1 MDTVDWFVLVGLMA
15 VTVIVVGDYLPPS
28 IAVGIVT
35 AIVTLAGYLRY
46 QRGRRAEAV
55 AWFAYLV
62 PIFLFPLTYAEVDNA
77 ETAVIGTT
85 LVVTIGLAAAK
96 FGYVSDERGNTD
108 TAENAE

>member
-1 MDTVDWFVLVGLMA
+1 MDNVDWFVVVGLMA
-15 VTVIVVGDYLPPS
+15 VTVIVVGEYLPPS

-46 QRGRRAEAV
+46 QDGRRAEGV

-62 PIFLFPLTYAEVDNA
+62 PIFLFPLTYADVDSV

-96 FGYVSDERGNTD
+96 FGYVADDRGD
-108 TAENAE
+108 GGNADI